1 MLFAFPS
8 ENMEGLDFKLFV
20 YSRKALR
27 QSRYDSK
34 VWDGG
39 GGQPDGVVISYL
51 IFGMRQGMGGKM
63 EEISFWRRVKF
74 KFCGTWTGKECL
86 CPAIVQQH

>member
-51 IFGMRQGMGGKM
+51 IFGMRQGMEAKRQVFG
-63 EEISFWRRVKF
+63 RRFPLEKSQ
-74 KFCGTWTGKECL
+74 
-86 CPAIVQQH
+86 VQILRNVNR